1 MKNKAPL
8 DEKILKQVTY
18 LPIPKGVD
26 IDLVGEIIGDDPYD
40 NYDLIFLKNGILC
53 KNDRVK
59 DVKKA
64 IKESQEDSDDE

>member
-40 NYDLIFLKNGILC
+40 QYDLIFLKNGILC